1 MPTAREHLTS
11 SGVNGKVYSSGGRS
25 NGMYFNVDS
34 NEVYDITNKWA
45 TLELMPSKRGVL
57 LDTVVNDS
65 IYVFGSEQPDR
76 AFNNNEKY
84 DITIKK
90 WMSEKDMKT
99 ARHGLAVVF

>member
-1 MPTAREHLTS
+1 
-11 SGVNGKVYSSGGRS
+11 
-25 NGMYFNVDS
+25 
-34 NEVYDITNKWA
+34 
-45 TLELMPSKRGVL
+45 MPSKRGVL
-57 LDTVVNDS
+57 SDTVVNDS